1 MAGGICAYSIH
12 GRRAVAPANAV
23 QNRSLRFC
31 RTPALCAQRYGCSQS
46 RRSQSANK
54 KSPRNRGLFCLLA
67 RPEGTLFSCALMVSY
82 LVCNR
87 VPQLVADA
95 RTPEPNGSGSV
106 RIPPCANK
114 KAAMLTCIAADVWRG
129 RRDSNPRPPGSKP
142 CVSSS
147 RNFPLLPST
156 TRPPIIQ
163 RPCCPRTFPPLPES
177 LLTPC

>member
-1 MAGGICAYSIH
+1 MGRNDSSLELPPLQLVMRLRALPLVAWVTMSKPAPLSFVELLEAYSE
-12 GRRAVAPANAV
+12 RPERYAPSPSMDGARLRQLIAV

-114 KAAMLTCIAADVWRG
+114 KAAMLTCIAADV
-129 RRDSNPRPPGSKP
+129 
-142 CVSSS
+142 
-147 RNFPLLPST
+147 
-156 TRPPIIQ
+156 
-163 RPCCPRTFPPLPES
+163 
-177 LLTPC
+177 